1 MGVMVLV
8 TITTKSKDEQRI
20 AKEHSLFSQATAMR
34 CATRAWPDVLRRSV
48 TCRRGGAAAMY
59 MSPNCLKDLPDHVS
73 TVQGVHR
80 RYFSSMQGSFVY
92 VLSFSGTP
100 ALTSTSLSSMLKR
113 GSHCETSARGT
124 MPLAPDT
131 SAPGSSRQLRAWS
144 LNG

>member
-73 TVQGVHR
+73 AVQGCASAVFQFDAAELCLCFELLR
-80 RYFSSMQGSFVY
+80 DTGIDLNVTQLDAEKRKPLRNVGSWY
-92 VLSFSGTP
+92 DAAGSRHLGTR
-100 ALTSTSLSSMLKR
+100 K
-113 GSHCETSARGT
+113 
-124 MPLAPDT
+124 
-131 SAPGSSRQLRAWS
+131 
-144 LNG
+144 